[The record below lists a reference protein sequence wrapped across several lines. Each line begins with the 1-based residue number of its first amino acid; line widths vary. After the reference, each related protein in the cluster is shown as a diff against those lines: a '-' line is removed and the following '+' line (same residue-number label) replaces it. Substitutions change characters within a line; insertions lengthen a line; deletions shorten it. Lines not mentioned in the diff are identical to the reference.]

1 MVDKDIDILG
11 ITETWLHGN
20 DLDNPV
26 LAELVPSGYS
36 FGHSARHDSRG
47 GGVGLM
53 FKKSLNVKFPVAES
67 YNSFEMVNAEIKL
80 AGKSINLYVIYRP
93 PPSSENRVSC
103 ESFLDEFGTLL
114 ENSVIDPRPL
124 LITGDF
130 NFHVDNKSEVDAN
143 NFSDLLESFNLC
155 QHVMESTHCAG
166 HTLDLITKIW
176 YIRHT

>member
-1 MVDKDIDILG
+1 
-11 ITETWLHGN
+11 
-20 DLDNPV
+20 
-26 LAELVPSGYS
+26 
-36 FGHSARHDSRG
+36 
-47 GGVGLM
+47 
-53 FKKSLNVKFPVAES
+53 
-67 YNSFEMVNAEIKL
+67 MVNAEIKL

-103 ESFLDEFGTLL
+103 ESFLDEIGTLL

-130 NFHVDNKSEVDAN
+130 NFHVDNKSDVDAN

-166 HTLDLITKIW
+166 HTLVLIISRNSENILNSLNVVDVPISDQMALLNARNEEDDWSASGDEQGFFVTELTTRNSVLSVEI
-176 YIRHT
+176 